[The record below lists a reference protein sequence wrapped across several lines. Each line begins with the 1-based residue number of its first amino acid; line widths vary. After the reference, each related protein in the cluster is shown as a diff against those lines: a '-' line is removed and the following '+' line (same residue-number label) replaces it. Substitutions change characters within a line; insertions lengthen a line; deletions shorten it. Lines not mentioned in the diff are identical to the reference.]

1 MVDGNYEKTKKKYNK
16 YRKIHIQTI
25 QLFPQLFLGKH
36 WGARASRALVEPS
49 DNVESDS

>member
-1 MVDGNYEKTKKKYNK
+1 MIDGNYGKLRKYNA
-16 YRKIHIQTI
+16 YRKINFQTI

-36 WGARASRALVEPS
+36 WGTRASRALVEPS